1 MEKKETI
8 VEAGE
13 RTILEEDIKVR
24 EIYPDTSFEIDIP
37 GSVLATLNVN
47 PDKGSVRFVEEN
59 GKIYLEKT
67 EAEEKEDYD
76 TRYERQMKE
85 KFEHGSVSIERI
97 DHEWN
102 MVLPDNI
109 HYALGLRE
117 GDHVRFEAVDR
128 ETFKIS
134 KIR

>member
-102 MVLPDNI
+102 MVLPDNM
-109 HYALGLRE
+109 HYALGLSE
-117 GDHVRFEAVDR
+117 GDHVRFEAIDR